1 MDKELHGE
9 KLLSGRGRY
18 RQGKHKFTMGEANKV
33 YRALLSEIG
42 FLPDVSIITVA
53 GAKGS
58 SLFGRHGLEA
68 AVIALFQ
75 RMGDG
80 LHPQQKECLRVLRRR
95 TRRIPEALHEARV
108 YFPTGPVV

>member
-9 KLLSGRGRY
+9 NLLSGRGWY
-18 RQGKHKFTMGEANKV
+18 RQGKHQFTMGEANKV

-58 SLFGRHGLEA
+58 SLFGHHGLEA

-75 RMGDG
+75 RMGMACIRSRRSAFVFLDEGRGEYPG
-80 LHPQQKECLRVLRRR
+80 LYMK
-95 TRRIPEALHEARV
+95 ARV
-108 YFPTGPVV
+108 YFPTGPIV